1 MPANH
6 YVFYQLTSS
15 LSRYEFQKCVDVY
28 RGDHYVKSFP
38 CWQQFLC
45 LCFGQ
50 LTFRESLRSVVLCLN
65 AHPKKLY
72 HLGLPAAVD
81 RTTLSRANN
90 QRDWRIY
97 QSFGYHLI
105 AKARKL
111 YQDDAAFLNDLD
123 GAFYALDATTIDL
136 CLSVFQ
142 WAHFREYKG
151 AVRLHAL
158 LDLKGNIPAFIRI
171 TDGTV
176 HEVNILDE
184 LLIEPGACYIMDRG
198 YVDYRRLFAIHQA
211 GAFFVIRAKQN
222 LRFARMYSHPVNK
235 TTGVRC
241 DQTIRLTGYYAA
253 RDYPAKLRRVK
264 YHDSATGN
272 TYVFL
277 TNNFDWEAALVADL
291 YQQRW
296 QIELFFKWIKGH
308 LKVKIFWG
316 QSENAVKTQIW
327 IAVCTYVMVA
337 IIKKQLQID
346 RSMYEILQILSVT
359 PFEKTPIN
367 TLLSGFD
374 FQGFEEQAQKQLSLL
389 DF

>member
-1 MPANH
+1 MHTGH
-6 YVFYQLTSS
+6 YVFCQLASS
-15 LSRYEFQKCVDVY
+15 LSRYEFQKCVAAY

-72 HLGLPAAVD
+72 HLGLSAPVD

-105 AKARKL
+105 KKARKL

-222 LRFARMYSHPVNK
+222 LRFARLYSHQVNK
-235 TTGVRC
+235 TSGVRC

-308 LKVKIFWG
+308 LKVKVFWG

-337 IIKKQLQID
+337 IIKKELQID
-346 RSMYEILQILSVT
+346 RSMYEILQILSVAS
-359 PFEKTPIN
+359 FEKTPIN